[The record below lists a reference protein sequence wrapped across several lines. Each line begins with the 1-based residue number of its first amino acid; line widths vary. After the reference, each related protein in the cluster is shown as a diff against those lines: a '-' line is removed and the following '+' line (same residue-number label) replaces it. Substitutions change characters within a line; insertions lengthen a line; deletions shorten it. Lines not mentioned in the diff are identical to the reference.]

1 MAKHY
6 NRILLKLSGEALKGN
21 RETYDPQY
29 LQSIYDIVKR
39 ITDMDTQV
47 CIVVG
52 GGNIWRGSLAA
63 DLGVERTTGDYMG
76 MLATI
81 MNAMC
86 IQSFF
91 ENKGL
96 NTRVMSSIP
105 VDQCCEPYIRRRAI
119 RHLEKKR
126 VVIFAGGVG
135 SPFFT
140 TDTCAALRAKE
151 MNVDGIFVGK
161 NGVDGV
167 YDADPRKEK
176 NAKLLK
182 KISYKDILSLGLTIL
197 DSSAISLLMD
207 SDIETRVFN
216 MNNPEN
222 AVKVIEG
229 EDIGTIISSK

>member
-1 MAKHY
+1 MSKHY
-6 NRILLKLSGEALKGN
+6 NRILLKISGEALKG
-21 RETYDPQY
+21 EKDIYSISY
-29 LQSIYDIVKR
+29 MESIYKIIKK
-39 ITDMDTQV
+39 ITDMGTQV
-47 CIVVG
+47 AIVVG
-52 GGNIWRGSLAA
+52 GGNIWRGNLADSLQ
-63 DLGVERTTGDYMG
+63 VERTTGDYMG

-86 IQSFF
+86 LQSYF
-91 ENKGL
+91 ENKGIK
-96 NTRVMSSIP
+96 TRVMSSIP

-119 RHLEKKR
+119 RHLEKNR

-167 YDADPRKEK
+167 YDSDPIKNK

-182 KISYKDILSLGLTIL
+182 KISYRDVLKMGLKIM
-197 DSSAISLLMD
+197 DSSAVSLLED

-216 MNNPEN
+216 MNDPEN
-222 AVKVIEG
+222 AVRVING
-229 EDIGTIISSK
+229 EEIGTVISK